1 MNKALKTIW
10 SLLKI
15 AMGVCVI
22 CATFYFGYNFLSSKF
37 KNPEANY
44 NYSFH
49 NLPENSMDVI
59 VLGSS
64 HAQYSFSPNF
74 FYEDTGLYSYVLG
87 SACQPLEVS
96 YQMLREALKTQ
107 NPKLV
112 VLETYTATP
121 LRSWCEA
128 DSCYVTAEY
137 QMRGMEKINTI
148 NYLPE
153 EKAKTYRNDFINYH
167 NDWRTKE
174 SFDFLFEDDPTNIDL
189 AFGYVPLETTY
200 PFYNWWFPFLN
211 DDKSYDVELDELD
224 LESLNNIVNLCKEN
238 GIQLLMYFVPM
249 DSIDE
254 LNQKYR
260 YKVWNYCEEKNI
272 DYIDFVDLSEKLDYR
287 IPIHNDGAHSRTS
300 GASIITNYIA
310 NFLKENDYEFNH
322 KDNELLNEL
331 YIESIDYMDYLLLF
345 GEHNPSRY
353 LYRIVNYPYLK
364 FLRYNGS
371 ELNPRLIST
380 FEDMNL
386 VDLKEGRDYY
396 AIMYGDKILDS
407 GYEEISYDFDGNQIV
422 INDSGI
428 YVNDELIDDGRD
440 IDIIVYNKNMTRAS
454 IKKFVYSWGLL
465 WDSDYDFNYN
475 YKY

>member
-1 MNKALKTIW
+1 MEFLALGTMFLLEPLLLSRFGTTAGKWLFGLRVASPDGRRLTYAEGRERTAYLFWYGIRLNLPVFRLYRLYVSYTDEQQGKALPWEDGSEQTIRDHAGW
-10 SLLKI
+10 RFAAAAVLAALLI
-15 AMGVCVI
+15 AGGVLRVLLTYGP
-22 CATFYFGYNFLSSKF
+22 ANRGELTVAQFA
-37 KNPEANY
+37 ENY
-44 NYSFH
+44 NT
-49 NLPENSMDVI
+49 I
-59 VLGSS
+59 
-64 HAQYSFSPNF
+64 
-74 FYEDTGLYSYVLG
+74 
-87 SACQPLEVS
+87 
-96 YQMLREALKTQ
+96 LRQ
-107 NPKLV
+107 
-112 VLETYTATP
+112 
-121 LRSWCEA
+121 
-128 DSCYVTAEY
+128 
-137 QMRGMEKINTI
+137 
-148 NYLPE
+148 
-153 EKAKTYRNDFINYH
+153 
-167 NDWRTKE
+167 
-174 SFDFLFEDDPTNIDL
+174 
-189 AFGYVPLETTY
+189 FG
-200 PFYNWWFPFLN
+200 
-211 DDKSYDVELDELD
+211 DYDVELDELD

-238 GIQLLMYFVPM
+238 GIRILMYFVPM

-310 NFLKENDYEFNH
+310 NFLKENNYEFNH

-364 FLRYNGS
+364 LLRYNGS

-380 FEDMNL
+380 FKDMNL

-407 GYEEISYDFDGNQIV
+407 GYEEISYDFDDNQIV

-440 IDIIVYNKNMTRAS
+440 IDIVVYNKNMTRDS